1 VRSSTELERCLAH
14 YAESGAV
21 SLSAF
26 QNVLGALIADRGF
39 CSAVRQNPAV
49 ALTGHD
55 LSAREASRLAAMA
68 GARGMTASGTLYRL
82 NRLAPLRRCLPR
94 TLAALGP
101 ILPGLIDEFRRAYP
115 ETRLQFEEEVTRFTT
130 FVGAQIAAGAPIPP
144 LAADSLAFEAAA
156 CRLSFRIR
164 DQAAVP
170 AHDAA
175 RVRLD
180 PSVAVVRLQMEPT
193 AVFAGHA
200 GTGSPGEYYV
210 VLDARGPELKAT
222 AVPVAV
228 GRILVMAVAGL
239 AVADDAASRSARATG
254 WLLN

>member
-1 VRSSTELERCLAH
+1 
-14 YAESGAV
+14 V

-26 QNVLGALIADRGF
+26 QHVLGALIADRAF
-39 CSAVRQNPAV
+39 CAAVRQDPVV
-49 ALTGHD
+49 ALAGLD
-55 LSAREASRLAAMA
+55 LSTREASRLAAMA
-68 GARGMTASGTLYRL
+68 GTRGMTASGTLYRL
-82 NRLAPLRRCLPR
+82 NRLVPLRRCLPR

-101 ILPGLIDEFRRAYP
+101 VLPELIDEFWRAYP
-115 ETRLQFEEEVTRFTT
+115 ETRLQFEQEVTRFTT
-130 FVGAQIAAGAPIPP
+130 FVEAQIAAGAPIPP
-144 LAADSLAFEAAA
+144 LAADTLAFEAAA

-170 AHDAA
+170 AHDLVG
-175 RVRLD
+175 VRLD
-180 PSVAVVRLQMEPT
+180 PSVAVVRLRMEPT

-222 AVPVAV
+222 AVPVAM
-228 GRILVMAVAGL
+228 GRMLVSAVAGL
-239 AVADDAASRSARATG
+239 AMADDAASRSARAAG